1 MPRGATAVSTVI
13 AAWSARLPA
22 IIMNPAA
29 AIPPITGTISNHH
42 QSLSDPTRIFKLMFE
57 SSEDA
62 AAVIDRICAASLA
75 ENRAAGARLKAI
87 GELDVLRLRECGE
100 RESWVSDTWD
110 AISAEVAAA
119 LNISQALASSY
130 LNYSRAMRN
139 RLPRIGAALIAG
151 EISYSTFQTI
161 VYRTDLITDSDV
173 LAAVDAELARRVQ
186 RWPSMTRGRLSAAV
200 DRVVARADRDAV
212 RRVREQQTD
221 REFSLWDGGNG
232 LTEVFGRLV
241 TTDARVVDARLN
253 ALVHSVCDGDTRTVK
268 QRRADA
274 LAALA
279 AGAERLQCRCGQPTC
294 PSAASPAP
302 SPVVI
307 HVVANQSTVD
317 GTAPEPG
324 AVIGTDTLIPAE
336 LITQLAE
343 SARLRPLVHPGTA
356 PPERGYVP
364 SRALADFVRCRDL
377 TCRFPGC
384 EKPATE
390 TDLDHTIPHAQGG
403 ATHASNLKCLCRQH
417 HLMKTF
423 WGWRDRQLSDGTVI
437 WTSPSGRTYV
447 TAPGSALL
455 FPDLCAPTAEVTA
468 HIRPGPCTHRDAM
481 MPRRRRTRAENRADY
496 VTAERRRNRRI
507 RDKNSSAATQLIS
520 QCRPPDGEPP
530 PF

>member
-1 MPRGATAVSTVI
+1 
-13 AAWSARLPA
+13 
-22 IIMNPAA
+22 
-29 AIPPITGTISNHH
+29 
-42 QSLSDPTRIFKLMFE
+42 MFE
-57 SSEDA
+57 RCEES

-75 ENRAAGARLKAI
+75 ENRAAGARLAAI
-87 GELDVLRLRECGE
+87 GELDALRLRECGE

-139 RLPRIGAALIAG
+139 RLPRIGTALIAG

-173 LAAVDAELARRVQ
+173 MAAVDTELATRVR

-212 RRVREQQTD
+212 RRAREQQAD

-253 ALVHSVCDGDTRTVK
+253 ALAHSVCDGDTRTVK

-279 AGAERLQCRCGQPTC
+279 AGAERLRCRCRQPTC
-294 PSAASPAP
+294 PAATSPVP

-307 HVVANQSTVD
+307 HVVASQSSVD
-317 GTAPEPG
+317 GTAPEP
-324 AVIGTDTLIPAE
+324 AALIGTDALIPAE
-336 LITQLAE
+336 LVAQLAD
-343 SARLRPLVHPGTA
+343 SARLRPLTQPGCA
-356 PPERGYVP
+356 PAERGYV
-364 SRALADFVRCRDL
+364 SSQALADFVRCRDL

-384 EKPATE
+384 DKPATE

-417 HLMKTF
+417 HLVKTF
-423 WGWRDRQLSDGTVI
+423 WGWRDRQLPDGTVI

-447 TAPGSALL
+447 TTPGSALL
-455 FPDLCAPTAEVTA
+455 FPDLCAPTGEVVA
-468 HIRPGPCTHRDAM
+468 RVRPEPCTDRYAM
-481 MPRRRRTRAENRADY
+481 MPQRRRTRAQSHANY
-496 VTAERRRNRRI
+496 VTAERRLNRQARE
-507 RDKNSSAATQLIS
+507 RLQTASAATQLTP
-520 QCRPPDGEPP
+520 QGRLPDGEPP